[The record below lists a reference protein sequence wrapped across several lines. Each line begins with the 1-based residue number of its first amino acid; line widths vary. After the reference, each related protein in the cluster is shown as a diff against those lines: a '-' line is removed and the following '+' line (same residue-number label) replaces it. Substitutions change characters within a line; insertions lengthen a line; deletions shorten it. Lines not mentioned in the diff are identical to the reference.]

1 MPSRGRFR
9 ELGTPTSSS
18 NSKPMNMALE
28 AKLYTADGKESGTV
42 KLDEAFFGREVKLG
56 LIHRLLLLQ
65 QANARVNVAHT
76 LTRGER
82 RGSTRK
88 LYKQKGTGHARAGAS
103 RSPVRKKGGVAF
115 GPRNDR
121 NFSLMMNKKERR
133 LALCMLLSQKASEM
147 QVKIIES
154 FSAEKTKDVKSVFAN
169 MEVVKGVVALMP
181 ENQAAF
187 RAIRNLPTVKAIG
200 VNYLNPHDLLKY
212 DALVFTKESLAG
224 LSEIYC

>member
-1 MPSRGRFR
+1 
-9 ELGTPTSSS
+9 
-18 NSKPMNMALE
+18 MALE
-28 AKLYTADGKESGTV
+28 AKLYTAEGTESGSV
-42 KLDEAFFGREVKLG
+42 KLDEAFFGREVKMG
-56 LIHRLLLLQ
+56 LIHRLLMLQ
-65 QANARVNVAHT
+65 QANARIAVAHT

-121 NFSLMMNKKERR
+121 NFTLMMNKKERR
-133 LALCMLLSQKASEM
+133 LALKMLLSMKAQNL

-154 FSAEKTKDVKSVFAN
+154 FSAEKTKDVKAVFAN
-169 MEVVKGVVALMP
+169 MEVTKGIVALRP
-181 ENQAAF
+181 IDQGAF

-200 VNYLNPHDLLKY
+200 VNYLNPHDLLKF
-212 DALVFTKESLAG
+212 DSLVFTKESLAE
-224 LSEIYC
+224 LAEIYS